1 MSVRVALLLL
11 FSATLELRRQYL
23 IISFQEDEIFECPQ
37 SYTAVWTMWA
47 DYEELR
53 HGDDDPGPGLTEAHL
68 VQAAPHRVGHQEGE
82 GRGRHP
88 ALHPAG
94 EVVHQ
99 REEDGG
105 VRRVSSD
112 G

>member
-1 MSVRVALLLL
+1 
-11 FSATLELRRQYL
+11 
-23 IISFQEDEIFECPQ
+23 
-37 SYTAVWTMWA
+37 MWA
-47 DYEELR
+47 DHEELR

-68 VQAAPHRVGHQEGE
+68 VQAAPHGVGHQEGE
-82 GRGRHP
+82 GCGRHP
-88 ALHPAG
+88 PLHPAG

-105 VRRVSSD
+105 VRRVSRD